1 MSESGDLARQSV
13 SAKRLAGR
21 DAAGSLLGR
30 GRCLLGC
37 VALLIVGPGLLLAA
51 WLGAWSA
58 WVDHNRPTQ
67 LDGELV
73 SGAQSGL
80 QSTAARVGE
89 FEIAWDHDARRLSIQ
104 SLGTDGRELWSSL
117 PGRSF
122 VGGAVGR
129 GEVEEERG
137 SFFVDD
143 ERGVVCPDQ
152 TVESLAEDGGLVLLS
167 GRLLC
172 PEVRQDGVPYVL
184 RFEAEEPDRLRFV
197 LRLVESELNR
207 AFLTFAMG
215 PEERAF
221 GFGVRYSQLDFRGRR
236 VPILVQEQ
244 GIGRGAQPVTLGADL
259 TARAGGSWRSTY
271 APVPHLLTSRPG
283 SLALASTELSSFD
296 LRRDDRVQIEV
307 WSSQIEGVVF
317 AGSSPSELVQAYTA
331 WAGRMRRLPEWI
343 HKGAVVGMQGGTEAV
358 REKLARLRE
367 AGTPVAAVWLQ
378 DWVGQ
383 RTTSFGQ
390 QLWWNW
396 QLDRDHYPDWDELV
410 AELDAQGIRVLTYVN
425 PFLVDV
431 DEREGWTG
439 RNLYREAAG
448 QGFLVQRD
456 DGAPYLVKNTDFDA
470 GLLDL
475 THPGAVDWFR
485 QILRDEVMA
494 VGASGWMADF
504 AEGLPFDAVLHSG
517 RDAATM
523 HNRWPEL
530 WAELNRSVLDGKGGD
545 DTFFFTRS
553 GFTRSPAHS
562 TLFWLG
568 DQMVSWDEHD
578 GLKTVVTGLVSS
590 GLSGFTLQHADL
602 GGYTTINHPVMNV
615 HRDLELLQRW
625 AELSAFTVVYRSH
638 EGNRPDENVQPWTND
653 AAANHFARFARVY
666 AAWSGE
672 RQRLIEEAYATG
684 LPVVRHPW
692 LCFPDDPASVDLT
705 RQFMVGCDL
714 VVAPVMDPGVE
725 WVDVHLPPGDWTHV
739 WSGIVY
745 QGPMDLTVD
754 APLGE
759 PGVFARSGSEMDV
772 QIRAS
777 PLSHWAEGGG
787 G

>member
-1 MSESGDLARQSV
+1 MSKRSSV
-13 SAKRLAGR
+13 STRSVFWA
-21 DAAGSLLGR
+21 LLGR
-30 GRCLLGC
+30 GRCPLTC
-37 VALLIVGPGLLLAA
+37 VVLVIVAPGLLLAF
-51 WLGAWSA
+51 WLGGWSA
-58 WVDHNRPTQ
+58 WVDDNRPAL

-73 SGAQSGL
+73 SGPA
-80 QSTAARVGE
+80 STTARFGE
-89 FEIAWDHDARRLSIQ
+89 FEIAWDGDSRTLSIG
-104 SLGTDGRELWSSL
+104 SAGRELWANV
-117 PGRSF
+117 PGRAF
-122 VGGAVGR
+122 IGGAAAR

-137 SFFVDD
+137 SFFARDD
-143 ERGVVCPDQ
+143 RQAICADQ
-152 TVESLAEDGGLVLLS
+152 TVESLAVDGGLALVS
-167 GRLLC
+167 GRLIC
-172 PEVRQDGVPYVL
+172 PDVRRQGVPYVL
-184 RFEAEEPDRLRFV
+184 RFEAEGPREAQRLRFV
-197 LRLVESELNR
+197 LRLVEPELNR
-207 AFLTFAMG
+207 AFLTLAME
-215 PEERAF
+215 PDERAF
-221 GFGVRYSQLDFRGRR
+221 GFGVRYSHLDFRGRR

-271 APVPHLLTSRPG
+271 APVPHLLTSRPR
-283 SLALASTELSSFD
+283 SLALASSELSYFD

-307 WSSQIEGVVF
+307 WSSQVEGVVF
-317 AGSSPSELVQAYTA
+317 AGDSPSDLVQAYTG
-331 WAGRMRRLPEWI
+331 WAGRMRPLPHWI
-343 HKGAVVGMQGGTEAV
+343 HEGAIVGMQGGTDAV
-358 REKLARLRE
+358 REKLAILRE

-383 RTTSFGQ
+383 RTTSFGK

-396 QLDRDHYPDWDELV
+396 QLDRDHYPGWDELV
-410 AELDAQGIRVLTYVN
+410 AELDADGIRVLTYVN

-431 DEREGWTG
+431 DERDGWAG
-439 RNLYREAAG
+439 RNLFREAAG
-448 QGFLVQRD
+448 EGFLVRRA
-456 DGAPYLVKNTDFDA
+456 DGTPYLVMNTDFDA

-475 THPGAVDWFR
+475 THPRAVDWFR

-504 AEGLPFDAVLHSG
+504 AEGLTFDAVLHSG
-517 RDAATM
+517 RDAARM

-530 WAELNRSVLDGKGGD
+530 WAEVNRSVLEEEGGD
-545 DTFFFTRS
+545 DLVFFTRS

-590 GLSGFTLQHADL
+590 GLSGFSLQHADL
-602 GGYTTINHPVMNV
+602 GGYTTINHPVMDV

-638 EGNRPDENVQPWTND
+638 EGNRPGENVQPWTSP
-653 AAANHFARFARVY
+653 AAAEHFARFAQVY
-666 AAWSGE
+666 AAWSNE
-672 RQRLIEEAYATG
+672 RKRLVDEASATG

-692 LCFPDDPASVDLT
+692 LCYPDDPESVDLT

-725 WVDVHLPPGDWTHV
+725 VVDVQLPPGDWTHV

-759 PGVFARSGSEMDV
+759 PGVFARSGSALE
-772 QIRAS
+772 RLLAS
-777 PLSHWAEGGG
+777 EAQRSRR
-787 G
+787 